1 MNEPITDDQGFEQEE
16 AVSSSENSAE
26 INDTPDQST
35 VDHQDPESP
44 GAINAELEQLRK
56 QADHG
61 NRKITELG
69 QTKSMLQQ
77 ELSSRE
83 ARIQALENQIY
94 AVQANA
100 NGAAANTDSYDSY
113 YDQPA
118 ATPQTD
124 EKAKLYQQATEEL
137 VTEFTKLQGE
147 VNQLKGHRQQVSR
160 SKELMDNF
168 GLTEEDA
175 QAALKYR
182 DSGDDVNFAKVIQ
195 LGTVHNRARAEKKQ
209 MRHAASGAT
218 RQVATGGASPSRA
231 TVNSDQQADDILTG
245 KVNQQGVA
253 RMLADNPDLLDKLS
267 KQFTVN

>member
-1 MNEPITDDQGFEQEE
+1 MNEPITNHQGFEQEE

-44 GAINAELEQLRK
+44 DAINAELEQLRK

-77 ELSSRE
+77 ELSSRD

-100 NGAAANTDSYDSY
+100 NSAAANTDSYDSY

-118 ATPQTD
+118 ATSPTD

-195 LGTVHNRARAEKKQ
+195 LGSVHNRARAEKKQ
-209 MRHAASGAT
+209 MRNEAIGAT

>member
-1 MNEPITDDQGFEQEE
+1 MNEPITADQGFEQEE

-35 VDHQDPESP
+35 VAHQDPESP

-77 ELSSRE
+77 ELSSRD

-118 ATPQTD
+118 ATTQTD
-124 EKAKLYQQATEEL
+124 EKSKLYQQATEEL

-160 SKELMDNF
+160 SKELIDNF

-195 LGTVHNRARAEKKQ
+195 LGSDHNRARAEKKQ
-209 MRHAASGAT
+209 MRNEAIGAT
-218 RQVATGGASPSRA
+218 RQVATGGASPSKA